1 LVLPDGRDQRCLIAT
16 DNISVPRITKSRL
29 PPNKQV
35 VEQKQKVSVITR
47 GLKTPTRVMIPDK
60 L

>member
-1 LVLPDGRDQRCLIAT
+1 LIAT

-35 VEQKQKVSVITR
+35 VEQKQKVFVITR